1 MAFKNKFKMISNF
14 SDVQTHFHYCMQIVN
29 QGSNPVPLVYCVSYL
44 IIDPSRQR
52 TQTDSHTHI
61 LASSRNQIF
70 QPTFSSTVMILI
82 KASIHPVIDSYHP
95 KFFRGPGLPHTYVHF
110 IGA

>member
-1 MAFKNKFKMISNF
+1 MFKLIFITVCKLYT
-14 SDVQTHFHYCMQIVN
+14 VL
-29 QGSNPVPLVYCVSYL
+29 PLVYCVSYL

-95 KFFRGPGLPHTYVHF
+95 KFFRGPGLPHTDVHF